1 MDLNLPVTIGIV
13 LVFLVIFAFANWRS
27 RRPPDPLNMSMIKV
41 NYHLVQMVC
50 IVVLLYMAAHLITLI
65 TGRPFTGQQGG
76 SF

>member
-13 LVFLVIFAFANWRS
+13 VAILIIFGFANWRS
-27 RRPPDPLNMSMIKV
+27 RQPPDPLNMSMIKV

-50 IVVLLYMAAHLITLI
+50 IVALLYMAAHLLTLL
-65 TGRPFTGQQGG
+65 TGRPFTGQAG

>member
-1 MDLNLPVTIGIV
+1 MVLNLPVTIGIV
-13 LVFLVIFAFANWRS
+13 LVFLLIFGFANWRS

-41 NYHLVQMVC
+41 NYHVVQMVC
-50 IVVLLYMAAHLITLI
+50 IVVLLYMAAHLITLL